1 MKYYNRIFLYTTFLV
16 PLEKYVI
23 KHKCN
28 VLKSL
33 YGLHLITNL
42 CIYFRTFL
50 LDSLLLKRFN
60 VLFVEN
66 ILCKSD
72 YRIIVFN

>member
-1 MKYYNRIFLYTTFLV
+1 MKCYNRIFLYTTFLV

-23 KHKCN
+23 KHKCD

-42 CIYFRTFL
+42 CIYFRIFL
-50 LDSLLLKRFN
+50 LYSLFSERFN
-60 VLFVEN
+60 VLFIED

-72 YRIIVFN
+72 YRIIVFK